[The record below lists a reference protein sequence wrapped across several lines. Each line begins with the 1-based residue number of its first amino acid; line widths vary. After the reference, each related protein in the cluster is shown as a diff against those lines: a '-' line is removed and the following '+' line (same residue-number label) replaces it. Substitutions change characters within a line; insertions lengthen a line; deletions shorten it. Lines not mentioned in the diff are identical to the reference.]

1 MSNIPG
7 LLNNDSNTNNN
18 VGGGGS
24 EQTNSPPIQG
34 PFWKVPYEMP
44 QSSLSRRSS
53 IGSIT
58 STNGGQPNILRRPSV
73 ESISSVSTNGS
84 RLPSIRPSISNDYTS
99 DAESED
105 FIPYNHFDLEVY
117 QEIHNLYHQE
127 IQLVQC
133 LV

>member
-1 MSNIPG
+1 MNYPSKSLPSPLLSKFNSSISSSQTSNPSSPKSQLSNIPG

-58 STNGGQPNILRRPSV
+58 STNGGQPNI
-73 ESISSVSTNGS
+73 
-84 RLPSIRPSISNDYTS
+84 
-99 DAESED
+99 
-105 FIPYNHFDLEVY
+105 
-117 QEIHNLYHQE
+117 
-127 IQLVQC
+127 
-133 LV
+133 